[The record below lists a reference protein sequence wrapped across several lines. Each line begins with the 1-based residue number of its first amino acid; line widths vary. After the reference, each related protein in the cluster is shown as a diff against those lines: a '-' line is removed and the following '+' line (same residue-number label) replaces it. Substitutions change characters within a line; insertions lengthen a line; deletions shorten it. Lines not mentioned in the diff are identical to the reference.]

1 MTPLMSMGGGGD
13 QVRRKLTGLSTVA
26 ESSRGGED
34 GASRKRRQQDAH
46 NTGVLPTK
54 FFNVYIDWA

>member
-1 MTPLMSMGGGGD
+1 MNPLVSKGGGGD

-34 GASRKRRQQDAH
+34 GASRKRRQQDGH
-46 NTGVLPTK
+46 NTGVLLAK
-54 FFNVYIDWA
+54 ILQSLH